1 MCSRTL
7 RTYVRGWVNACAGG
21 RARRPSQP
29 GGRAVAGGADEG
41 DVVDTAAAPCRGR
54 GTHAGDT
61 GGDNPVLAESDA
73 LIAL

>member
-1 MCSRTL
+1 MH
-7 RTYVRGWVNACAGG
+7 A
-21 RARRPSQP
+21 RA
-29 GGRAVAGGADEG
+29 GGRAVAGGGDEG

>member
-1 MCSRTL
+1 MH
-7 RTYVRGWVNACAGG
+7 A
-21 RARRPSQP
+21 RA
-29 GGRAVAGGADEG
+29 GGRAVAGGGGDEG

>member
-21 RARRPSQP
+21 RA
-29 GGRAVAGGADEG
+29 GGSGGGDEG